1 VRLESRG
8 VAPPFRYRLR
18 VRYGECD
25 AQQVVFNARYG
36 DYADAAVI
44 EYQRAVWGATTGP
57 GAVDMKLMRQ
67 VKEWKAPARFDDVL
81 EVLVTTAAIGTTSF
95 TIRCEFRRWRD
106 AALLATCETVYVA
119 IGADGAKRALTAAE
133 RAALAAGAAGG
144 LCDCAG
150 TGAP

>member
-1 VRLESRG
+1 MT
-8 VAPPFRYRLR
+8 PPFRYRLR

-36 DYADAAVI
+36 DYADAAMI

-57 GAVDMKLMRQ
+57 GAVDMQLVRQ
-67 VKEWKAPARFDDVL
+67 VKEWLAPARFDDVL
-81 EVLVTTAAIGTTSF
+81 EVRVTTAAIGTTSF
-95 TIRCEFRRWRD
+95 TIRCEFHRWPTD
-106 AALLATCETVYVA
+106 VAIATCETVYVA
-119 IGADGAKRALTAAE
+119 IGGDGRKRPLADGE
-133 RAALAAGAAGG
+133 RAALAAGAPGM